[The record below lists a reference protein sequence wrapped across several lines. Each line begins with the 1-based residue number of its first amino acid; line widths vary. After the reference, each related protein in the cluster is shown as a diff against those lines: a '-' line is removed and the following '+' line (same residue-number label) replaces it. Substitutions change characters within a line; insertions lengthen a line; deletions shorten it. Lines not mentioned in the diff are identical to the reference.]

1 MTQTW
6 SLAEGLPVPKRLKA
20 HYTPDYHAFQAG
32 SIIRCK
38 LTNFMSYTLTE
49 FHFGPRMNLI
59 IGPNGSGKSTF
70 VCAVCIG
77 LGGKLSNL
85 GKESMITDGFIK
97 DNKNEALIELELKAF
112 NNDSGV
118 NSIIITTK
126 LQRNR
131 KKSWEINHRPAS
143 ENDIKKLL
151 KSYNIQLDNLCQF
164 LPQDRVSKF
173 ADLKSEDLLK
183 EIERSYKNGELLDEH
198 NSIIK
203 LQSTINQE
211 EKTFNEA
218 RETLLELKVKNDAL
232 KEKVEKHRQY
242 LKLKKDLEKT
252 EMIRPYVKLQDKKN
266 EMTTLKQ
273 AFDVERDVFTQ
284 FQEKV
289 KPIEESLKS
298 SDETLNVIDE
308 KIKSLESSNVQVAE
322 DLKTIDGKVE
332 KLDNKTKEYL
342 STMKEYDSKLLRA
355 KEEYFKLR
363 DDYHKIEDDLKQL
376 DIPDEKD
383 VQNWKDKRLA
393 LKSEFLEFDD
403 IITGIKSKA
412 NASERKLDSIKSE
425 IILQQ
430 QRLNSKDRL
439 NTIDYNR
446 YRVSIQA
453 VQALRKL
460 KQSNPTFPFN
470 YCEPAL
476 VTLNVKN
483 ASVAPIV
490 EALIPFSHLNA
501 IVVPT
506 KNDYNGLSK
515 FLYDEKKLMVSMR
528 TLGEKFDYSRDQIP
542 IEIIKRLG
550 FDGYV
555 SDFLTGPEE
564 VLQMLCENV
573 YLHRIPVSIKGLST
587 SQKDHINKEIE
598 QGLGLVKYVS
608 HDEIYTMNRSSYGR
622 RQVTTNIK
630 SFKLRSFI
638 FQNGL
643 SEEQKKLIGD
653 KIKELNQEYVG
664 IEDTIKILKREITEK
679 QDGYKD
685 KRIEF
690 NKYEE
695 DVKRAGFIRREEAK
709 LRQRLK
715 MAEERMV
722 VKKKAIKSLKHSN
735 NEANRSKIY
744 EKIDDNLNKKL
755 TLQRADKRKILIK
768 KLHNDTALIKLK
780 INRIEESNK
789 LNSIKQLHMSIKE
802 EKEEKLQNLES
813 LKSSYRKAKKNYQES
828 LEKYKNKVSEYSM
841 ADKEDMKQIIEDMAE
856 KEVLN
861 EEGLNTRI
869 DKIRSEMQ
877 LNNRSGGEVSLKQ
890 LEENEEK
897 INSLHSS
904 IPEIEKSITRHK
916 AQLTTMTS
924 TWEDELNKIVSTI
937 SSDFGENMSQIAS
950 AGDVKLDKSD
960 SDYSKWKLIIQVS
973 FRDNEELSDFNGAQ
987 HSGGEKSTTTAVF
1000 LNSLQGLTNTPFR
1013 VVDEINQGMDAK
1025 NERKAHELIVKR
1037 ATNEQVK
1044 ASQYFLITPKLLS
1057 DLYYGP
1063 SMTVNCIFAGRWCP
1077 GCEDDLPYLEMGIA
1091 AKYTG

>member
-1 MTQTW
+1 MTQIC
-6 SLAEGLPVPKRLKA
+6 SLGEGLPVPKRLKS
-20 HYTPDYHAFQAG
+20 HFTPNYNAFQPG

-38 LTNFMSYTLTE
+38 LSNFMSYALTE

-97 DNKNEALIELELKAF
+97 DNKDEARIELELKAF
-112 NNDSGV
+112 ENDSGL
-118 NSIIITTK
+118 NSVIIATK
-126 LQRNR
+126 LLRNR
-131 KKSWEINHRPAS
+131 KTLWEINHRPAS

-151 KSYNIQLDNLCQF
+151 RSFNIQLDNLCQF

-183 EIERSYKNGELLDEH
+183 EIERSYKNGELLGQH
-198 NSIIK
+198 NLIVR

-211 EKTFNEA
+211 EKTFNES
-218 RETLLELKVKNDAL
+218 REILLELKVKNDAL
-232 KEKVEKHRQY
+232 KEKVEKHRHY

-266 EMTTLKQ
+266 EMVILKQ
-273 AFDVERDVFTQ
+273 SFDVERDTFTQ

-298 SDETLNVIDE
+298 SDEALNEVNE
-308 KIKSLESSNVQVAE
+308 SIKDLDISNLKVSK
-322 DLKTIDGKVE
+322 DLKSVESRIE
-332 KLDNKTKEYL
+332 KLDGKTKEYL
-342 STMKEYDSKLLRA
+342 STMKEYDSKLLRT

-363 DDYHKIEDDLKQL
+363 DDFHKIEDDLKKL
-376 DIPDEKD
+376 DLVDDND
-383 VQNWKDKRLA
+383 VQEWKHRRLA
-393 LKSEFLEFDD
+393 LKNEFLEFDD

-412 NASERKLDSIKSE
+412 NACERKLDSIKGE

-460 KQSNPTFPFN
+460 KQSNPDFPYKFS
-470 YCEPAL
+470 EPAL

-483 ASVAPIV
+483 TAIAPIV

-506 KNDYNGLSK
+506 KSDYNGLSR
-515 FLYDEKKLMVSMR
+515 FLYDERKLMVSMR
-528 TLGEKFDYSRDQIP
+528 TLGEKFDVRHDQIP
-542 IEIIKRLG
+542 NETIKRLG
-550 FDGYV
+550 FDGYI

-564 VLQMLCENV
+564 VIQMLCENV
-573 YLHRIPVSIKGLST
+573 YLHRIPVSIKGLSA
-587 SQKDHINKEIE
+587 SQKDTINREIE
-598 QGLGLVKYVS
+598 KGLGLVKYVS

-643 SEEQKKLIGD
+643 SEEQKKIIGD
-653 KIKELNQEYVG
+653 KLQELNQEYATV
-664 IEDTIKILKREITEK
+664 ENTVKELKRDISERQEN
-679 QDGYKD
+679 YKD
-685 KRIEF
+685 KRLEF

-695 DVKRAGFIRREEAK
+695 DVRRAGHIRREETK
-709 LRQRLK
+709 LKQRLQ

-722 VKKKAIKSLKHSN
+722 VKKKAIKSVKHSN
-735 NEANRSKIY
+735 SGANRQKIY
-744 EKIDDNLNKKL
+744 EKIDCNLNEKMH
-755 TLQRADKRKILIK
+755 LQRTDKRELLIK
-768 KLHNDTALIKLK
+768 KMANDTSLILLK
-780 INRIEESNK
+780 IKRIEESNK
-789 LNSIKQLHMSIKE
+789 VESIKELHMSIKE
-802 EKEEKLQNLES
+802 EKDEKLQKLES
-813 LKSSYRKAKKNYQES
+813 LKASYRKAKKHYQES
-828 LEKYKNKVSEYSM
+828 LERYKNKVSEYSVE
-841 ADKEDMKQIIEDMAE
+841 DKEDMKQIIEEMAE
-856 KEVLN
+856 KEILN

-869 DKIRSEMQ
+869 DKIKSEMQ

-897 INSLHSS
+897 INSLDSS
-904 IPEIEKSITRHK
+904 IPEMEQSIARHK
-916 AQLTTMTS
+916 EELGEMTKS
-924 TWEDELNKIVSTI
+924 WESELDKIVSMI
-937 SSDFGENMSQIAS
+937 SSDFGDNMNQIAS

-973 FRDNEELSDFNGAQ
+973 FRDNEELSNFNGAQ

-1013 VVDEINQGMDAK
+1013 VVDEINQGMDAR
-1025 NERKAHELIVKR
+1025 NERKAHELIVKK
-1037 ATNEQVK
+1037 ATSGHVK
-1044 ASQYFLITPKLLS
+1044 ASQYFLITPKLLT

-1063 SMTVNCIFAGRWCP
+1063 SMTVHCIFAGRWCP
-1077 GCEDDLPYLEMGIA
+1077 GCEDDLPYLEMGVT
-1091 AKYTG
+1091 AKYAG